1 MAACAAWFISGAWE
15 GKYLLLFAK
24 CSWIVA
30 SECMQQTLA
39 KKAEIDWAPSISCVS
54 WGEEARS
61 LCMQTTWCFLK
72 RGGKITQS
80 MQTALCSS
88 KRGGKIILVC
98 KQQHQETNSTCE
110 EQRRHLTEKSC
121 RNTLIRLPGSH
132 KTWTCWSGT
141 SPLIRCGR
149 EWVQPRKF
157 AQECGKEKLT
167 VMDFDNQLPKN
178 LIFVC
183 SCPSETSRSPRIRH
197 ARGNPQAEVSTI
209 GNRPL

>member
-1 MAACAAWFISGAWE
+1 
-15 GKYLLLFAK
+15 
-24 CSWIVA
+24 
-30 SECMQQTLA
+30 MQLNCCIRMYKQTLV
-39 KKAEIDWAPSISCVS
+39 KKAEIDWVPSISCIS

-61 LCMQTTWCFLK
+61 QCMQTTWCVSK

-80 MQTALCSS
+80 MQTAMCSS
-88 KRGGKIILVC
+88 KRGGKFILVC

-110 EQRRHLTEKSC
+110 EQRHHLTEESG
-121 RNTLIRLPGSH
+121 RNTLVRLPGSH
-132 KTWTCWSGT
+132 KTWTCWPGT

-183 SCPSETSRSPRIRH
+183 SCPSGTSRSPRIRH
-197 ARGNPQAEVSTI
+197 GREIHKQKLAQSEVDHCKKHHQKTRVARLRCKT
-209 GNRPL
+209 LLLMW

>member
-1 MAACAAWFISGAWE
+1 MAACAAWFILCAWE

-54 WGEEARS
+54 WAEEAKS
-61 LCMQTTWCFLK
+61 QCMQTWCFSK

-88 KRGGKIILVC
+88 KKGGKIILVC

-110 EQRRHLTEKSC
+110 EQRRHLTEKRC
-121 RNTLIRLPGSH
+121 RNTPIILPGSH
-132 KTWTCWSGT
+132 KTWTCDQELRHWSDADGNEFNHE
-141 SPLIRCGR
+141 SSH
-149 EWVQPRKF
+149 
-157 AQECGKEKLT
+157 KEKLP

-178 LIFVC
+178 LIVVC
-183 SCPSETSRSPRIRH
+183 SCPSGTSRSPRIRRG
-197 ARGNPQAEVSTI
+197 RGNPQAEVSTI
-209 GNRPL
+209 GSRPL